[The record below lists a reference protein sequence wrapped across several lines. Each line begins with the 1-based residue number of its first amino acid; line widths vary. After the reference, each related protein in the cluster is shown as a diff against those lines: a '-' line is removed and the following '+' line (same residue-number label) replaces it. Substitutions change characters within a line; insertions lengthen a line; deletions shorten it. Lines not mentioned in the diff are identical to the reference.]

1 MPLRAIV
8 RLGWLCIVPL
18 SCAAP
23 RELALPAPAKIFE
36 VLTAPSTAFPV
47 DSSDLIAPF
56 DAQWTWQL
64 VDANGRAIK
73 DPAIQTLA
81 SSTALYG
88 ATWMVPMID
97 GDREFLSQGKDDEI
111 SLVAVEAP
119 HDQAISYFTPPLILA
134 PSQMHLED
142 LFASSSSMRV
152 DWMDGRGERD
162 RGIGER
168 TARVVRGERIRTPL
182 GEFETMRVET
192 KFEATL
198 RFAKAQRTNTLW
210 VAAGIGVIAEEW
222 RGRVTVMGIP
232 ISNDVGTAV
241 RISPIT
247 TTKRVSVP

>member
-134 PSQMHLED
+134 PSQMHLEE

-152 DWMDGRGERD
+152 YWMMDAGNETEESANER
-162 RGIGER
+162 
-168 TARVVRGERIRTPL
+168 RVLFAGNEFVPRL
-182 GEFETMRVET
+182 GNS
-192 KFEATL
+192 KQCALKQNL
-198 RFAKAQRTNTLW
+198 RPHCGLPRLSAQTHSGSRQ
-210 VAAGIGVIAEEW
+210 E
-222 RGRVTVMGIP
+222 
-232 ISNDVGTAV
+232 
-241 RISPIT
+241 
-247 TTKRVSVP
+247 